1 MIRLFRNP
9 TAVKIIAFT
18 VVIAF
23 LLPLIHKW
31 FILFGVLALAGL
43 TYLLDRYKG
52 QHRGHGTDIIVNM
65 EDYRQ
70 KDHDIMYH

>member
-9 TAVKIIAFT
+9 TVVKIIAIT

-31 FILFGVLALAGL
+31 FILVGVLALAGL
-43 TYLLDRYKG
+43 TYLLYRYKG
-52 QHRGHGTDIIVNM
+52 RHGAQDTDIIVNM

>member
-9 TAVKIIAFT
+9 TVLKIIAIT

-31 FILFGVLALAGL
+31 FILVGVLAFAGL
-43 TYLLDRYKG
+43 IHLLYRYKG
-52 QHRGHGTDIIVNM
+52 PHRAQGTDIIVNM

-70 KDHDIMYH
+70 KDHDITYH

>member
-9 TAVKIIAFT
+9 IVLKIIAIT

-31 FILFGVLALAGL
+31 FILVGVLALAGL
-43 TYLLDRYKG
+43 IYLLYRYKG
-52 QHRGHGTDIIVNM
+52 RHRGHGTDIIVNM

-70 KDHDIMYH
+70 KDHDITYH

>member
-9 TAVKIIAFT
+9 TVVKTIAIT

-31 FILFGVLALAGL
+31 FILVGVLALAGL
-43 TYLLDRYKG
+43 IYLLFRYKG
-52 QHRGHGTDIIVNM
+52 RHRAQDRDIIVNM

-70 KDHDIMYH
+70 KDHDITYH